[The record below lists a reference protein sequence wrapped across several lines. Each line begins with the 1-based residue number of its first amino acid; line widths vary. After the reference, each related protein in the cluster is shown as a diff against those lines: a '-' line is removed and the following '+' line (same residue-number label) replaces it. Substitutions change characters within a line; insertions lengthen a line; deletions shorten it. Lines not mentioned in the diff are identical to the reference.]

1 MLRWG
6 EKKKKRQLPIGIV
19 GILKPE
25 DAIAPNHCIY
35 MEEYTNSCDNCT
47 APVAAVCLVH
57 ISQQDLQVSDWAY
70 GLGIQPLHSWTI
82 SSPRW
87 HDTGG
92 SKQQSAET
100 RPMLHHHLI
109 GFSLVHA

>member
-35 MEEYTNSCDNCT
+35 MGEYTYSCDNCT
-47 APVAAVCLVH
+47 APIAAVCLVH
-57 ISQQDLQVSDWAY
+57 ISA
-70 GLGIQPLHSWTI
+70 
-82 SSPRW
+82 
-87 HDTGG
+87 
-92 SKQQSAET
+92 
-100 RPMLHHHLI
+100 RPPSI
-109 GFSLVHA
+109 R